1 MTTTRRFKFSQSSI
15 AKHAVPPP
23 AEGKAKDILYFDD
36 RGDPPGLG
44 LRVGRAKPDGSP
56 PTRTWVLQLDV
67 HGKTRRWSLP
77 SGRYPTM
84 GVEEAREIAR
94 QYYSKAKKGE
104 DPVAEQRARDAQA
117 VTLRKAVEHH
127 VARMLTRGDQPRS
140 IEDMRGDAERY
151 YGRVKGGADWL
162 DRELRSISRLDCL
175 ELHARYSLPP
185 SEGGRGK
192 YAANRA
198 LRMLRAVYNTATRI
212 YDNLPSNPVVSV
224 EFNPEERKRAP
235 LKYETLPAFWAA
247 IGDLKNPVR
256 ADLVRVLMLTGLRSL
271 DCRSIRWEEVNLGT
285 EPMAFGDVLIP
296 PGCIHRPSPK
306 GGTKKNFTIPLP
318 EAVLAI
324 LRRRRDDNPRLALAG
339 PWVFPTVGRDGKVT
353 HVHNA
358 EEDTLKPFGYSP
370 HRLRDSWIT
379 ASTEC
384 GVQMIHTKA
393 LCNHSLASSGD
404 VTVGYVRPSIEALRE
419 ATEKVARFLL
429 DKAGAKAEAA

>member
-1 MTTTRRFKFSQSSI
+1 MRRFKFSQSSI
-15 AKHAVPPP
+15 VKLAVPPS
-23 AEGKAKDILYFDD
+23 ADDKAKDVLYFDD

-67 HGKTRRWSLP
+67 RGTTRRWSL
-77 SGRYPTM
+77 GRYPTV
-84 GVEEAREIAR
+84 GLEEAREVAR
-94 QYYSKAKKGE
+94 QHYIAVKAGDDPAAKK
-104 DPVAEQRARDAQA
+104 RARDAQA
-117 VTLRKAVEHH
+117 VTLAKAVEHH

-140 IEDMRGDAERY
+140 VKDIRGDAERY
-151 YGRVKGGADWL
+151 FGRVKGGADWL
-162 DRELRSISRLDCL
+162 DRELRSITRLDCL
-175 ELHARYSLPP
+175 ELHARFSV
-185 SEGGRGK
+185 ERGK

-198 LRMLRAVYNTATRI
+198 LRMLRGVYNTATRI
-212 YDNLPSNPVVSV
+212 YDDLPSNPVVAV

-235 LKYETLPAFWAA
+235 IKYAVMPAFWAA
-247 IGDLKNPVR
+247 VNELKNPVR
-256 ADLVRVLMLTGLRSL
+256 RDLVKVLALTGLRSL
-271 DCRSIRWEEVNLGT
+271 DARSIRFEEVNLGT
-285 EPMAFGDVLIP
+285 EPMALGDVLIP

-324 LRRRRDDNPRLALAG
+324 LRRRRDENARLALAG
-339 PWVFPTVGRDGKVT
+339 SWVFPTVGRDGKVT
-353 HVHNA
+353 HIHNA

-393 LCNHSLASSGD
+393 LCNHSLPSSGD
-404 VTVGYVRPSIEALRE
+404 VTMGYVKPSIEALRE

-429 DKAGAKAEAA
+429 GKAGVKAEAA

>member
-1 MTTTRRFKFSQSSI
+1 MRRFKFSQSSI

-23 AEGKAKDILYFDD
+23 ADGKAKDVLFFDD

-44 LRVGRAKPDGSP
+44 IRVGRARPDGSP
-56 PTRTWVLQLDV
+56 PTRTWILQLDV
-67 HGKTRRWSLP
+67 RGKTRRWSL
-77 SGRYPTM
+77 GRYPTM
-84 GVEEAREIAR
+84 GLEEAREAAR
-94 QYYSKAKKGE
+94 QHYITVKKGE
-104 DPVAEQRARDAQA
+104 DPAAVQRARDAQA
-117 VTLRKAVEHH
+117 VTLGKAVEHH

-140 IEDMRGDAERY
+140 IEDTRGDAERY
-151 YGRVKGGADWL
+151 FGRTKGGAGWL

-175 ELHARYSLPP
+175 ELHARYSV
-185 SEGGRGK
+185 ERGK

-198 LRMLRAVYNTATRI
+198 LRLLRAVYNTATRI
-212 YDNLPSNPVVSV
+212 YYDLPTNPVGSV
-224 EFNPEERKRAP
+224 EFNPEERKRSP
-235 LKYETLPAFWAA
+235 LRYDDLPAFWSA
-247 IGDLKNPVR
+247 IGELRNPVR

-271 DCRSIRWEEVNLGT
+271 DCRSIRFEEVNLGT
-285 EPMAFGDVLIP
+285 EPMVLGDVLIP

-318 EAVLAI
+318 EVVLAI
-324 LRRRRDDNPRLALAG
+324 LRRRLDDNPKLALAG

-353 HVHNA
+353 HIHNA

-393 LCNHSLASSGD
+393 LANHSLPSSGD
-404 VTVGYVRPSIEALRE
+404 VTVGYVKPSIEALRE
-419 ATEKVARFLL
+419 ATEKVAAFLL
-429 DKAGAKAEAA
+429 GKAGVEAEAA